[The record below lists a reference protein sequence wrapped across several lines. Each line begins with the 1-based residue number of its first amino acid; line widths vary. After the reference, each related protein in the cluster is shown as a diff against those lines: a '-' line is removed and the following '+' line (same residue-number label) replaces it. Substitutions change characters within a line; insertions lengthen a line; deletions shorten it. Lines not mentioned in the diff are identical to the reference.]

1 MSLIHWV
8 IPMLLKDYRNA
19 LLDRLTTFAW
29 RQWSALG
36 VLGSVGAEEE
46 WILDP
51 EPLLVFSLEI
61 GRYEPRLFDEVLKW
75 LLVNGEW
82 LDVARLRHIIKRRQ
96 DDEGMIRVLGAAI
109 NLAASKG
116 DKRKWA
122 SLAGFLERVRS
133 ERHPKVS
140 EEVLFR
146 EESGRPH
153 PSVLGEMADP
163 DFAAFG
169 LNRPKAKVGRGEAFH
184 APLNVP
190 VNARS
195 NLRFL
200 LRSLFGLGAK
210 SETLLYLL
218 THEGGR
224 PREIAD
230 SVGLFWLSIQ
240 QALLDLSRSGM
251 VLTKPKGRKVEYWL
265 SQPKWWDFL
274 ASSNYEVA
282 TPPKHLNWIAIFSA
296 FSMAWRT
303 VDEIVLGA
311 QSDYMKASKLQDS
324 LDIVAQ
330 EFARAGYDIS
340 RMPRPG
346 LPPDLHQKL
355 ALRFLGEIVGM
366 KEEAAAV

>member
-1 MSLIHWV
+1 
-8 IPMLLKDYRNA
+8 MLLKEFREA
-19 LLDRLTTFAW
+19 LLDRILTFLW
-29 RQWSALG
+29 RQWSTLG
-36 VLGSVGAEEE
+36 VLGESRGEEE
-46 WILDP
+46 WIIDP
-51 EPLLVFSLEI
+51 EPLLVFSLEMA
-61 GRYEPRLFDEVLKW
+61 RYEPRLFDEILAW
-75 LLVNGEW
+75 LQVNDQW
-82 LDVARLRHIIKRRQ
+82 LDSSRLRRILARQ
-96 DDEGMIRVLGAAI
+96 EGDVLRVAGAA
-109 NLAASKG
+109 LRYLQDHG
-116 DKRKWA
+116 HERKWKNIVKFCHGLCQKQPRGGILEPLFKEKSGKFHPRA
-122 SLAGFLERVRS
+122 EGEKIDPSFLAFD
-133 ERHPKVS
+133 
-140 EEVLFR
+140 
-146 EESGRPH
+146 
-153 PSVLGEMADP
+153 M
-163 DFAAFG
+163 
-169 LNRPKAKVGRGEAFH
+169 NRPRIRIQKKGKE
-184 APLNVP
+184 VP
-190 VNARS
+190 VNARA

-200 LRSLFGLGAK
+200 LRALFSTGAK
-210 SETLLYLL
+210 AECILYLL

-251 VLTKPKGRKVEYWL
+251 VLTRPKGRKVEYWL

-274 ASSNYEVA
+274 ASSSYEVA

-303 VDEIVLGA
+303 VDEIALGA

-366 KEEAAAV
+366 KEEAVAV